1 MHILLLNEYYPPDTS
16 ATAKMAAQV
25 AEALA
30 QRHRVT
36 VVAGRPSYDP
46 DARYPYALLRRDTR
60 NRVAVECV
68 VSTAF
73 PRHQMP
79 RRVANYLSY
88 LALAV
93 PRALALRP
101 DIILAM
107 TDPPVAGIAGA
118 LIARLAG
125 RPFVYNIRD
134 LYPDMAVGGDI
145 VRAGKWAARWESLH
159 RRALKQA
166 ARVIV
171 LGDDMRERILAKGVA
186 AERVVVVRDG
196 TMSAT
201 MPATAPATTP
211 TTAPAST
218 LPTTA
223 AIPLANASATA
234 AASANAPALSAAAAA
249 AEVPDRGDPVVQ
261 EIRHGFPFVVLHAGN
276 LGFYGA
282 WDTLLGAAK
291 ILSNENTG
299 FVFIGD
305 GANRAALESAA
316 RDLPNVKFAPFRP
329 VAQIAHVMM
338 AGDVHIVTVK
348 RGLEGVVVPSKLYS
362 ILAAG
367 RPILVV
373 APAECDAARIVV
385 ESGCGVA
392 ADPDD
397 PAAVAAAIRELRA
410 QPERLGEMGHRA
422 RETAA
427 KYARVNELERFV
439 AIIESVAPAQPR
451 K

>member
-30 QRHRVT
+30 QRHQVT

-46 DARYPYALLRRDTR
+46 DARYPYALLRRDMR
-60 NRVAVECV
+60 NKVTVECV
-68 VSTAF
+68 GSTAF
-73 PRHQMP
+73 PRHQML
-79 RRVANYLSY
+79 RRVSNYLSY

-118 LIARLAG
+118 FIARLAG

-145 VRAGKWAARWESLH
+145 VRAGKWVARWESLH
-159 RRALKQA
+159 RWALKQA

-196 TMSAT
+196 TTPYCAN
-201 MPATAPATTP
+201 TALEH
-211 TTAPAST
+211 TAS
-218 LPTTA
+218 
-223 AIPLANASATA
+223 A
-234 AASANAPALSAAAAA
+234 AASM
-249 AEVPDRGDPVVQ
+249 PDRGDPVVQ

-282 WDTLLGAAK
+282 WDTLLGGGENFEQRKYRVRVHRRWSEPGGAGIGGTRFAKCKICAVSAGGAAP
-291 ILSNENTG
+291 
-299 FVFIGD
+299 
-305 GANRAALESAA
+305 A
-316 RDLPNVKFAPFRP
+316 RDDGGRRAHRYSQARAGGRRG
-329 VAQIAHVMM
+329 AQQVVLDSGGGASNHRGC
-338 AGDVHIVTVK
+338 AG
-348 RGLEGVVVPSKLYS
+348 GV
-362 ILAAG
+362 
-367 RPILVV
+367 
-373 APAECDAARIVV
+373 
-385 ESGCGVA
+385 
-392 ADPDD
+392 
-397 PAAVAAAIRELRA
+397 
-410 QPERLGEMGHRA
+410 
-422 RETAA
+422 
-427 KYARVNELERFV
+427 
-439 AIIESVAPAQPR
+439 
-451 K
+451 

>member
-30 QRHRVT
+30 QRHQVT

-46 DARYPYALLRRDTR
+46 DARYAYALLRRGTS
-60 NRVAVECV
+60 NKVTVECV
-68 VSTAF
+68 GSTAY

-79 RRVANYLSY
+79 RRVTNYLSY

-118 LIARLAG
+118 FIAWLAG

-145 VRAGKWAARWESLH
+145 VRAGKWVTRWENLH
-159 RRALKQA
+159 RWALKQA

-171 LGDDMRERILAKGVA
+171 LGDDMRDRILAKGVA

-196 TMSAT
+196 TSEAPSPGR
-201 MPATAPATTP
+201 MPERSDAM
-211 TTAPAST
+211 
-218 LPTTA
+218 
-223 AIPLANASATA
+223 
-234 AASANAPALSAAAAA
+234 
-249 AEVPDRGDPVVQ
+249 VQ

-282 WDTLLGAAK
+282 WDTLLAAAK
-291 ILSNENTG
+291 MLSNENTG

-316 RDLPNVKFAPFRP
+316 RNLPNVKFAAFRP
-329 VAQIAHVMM
+329 VEQIAHVMM
-338 AGDVHIVTVK
+338 AGDLHIITVR

-362 ILAAG
+362 TLSAG

-373 APAECDAARIVV
+373 APPESDAARIVV

-397 PAAVAAAIRELRA
+397 PAAVAAAIRQLRA
-410 QPERLGEMGHRA
+410 QPARLAEMGCRA

-427 KYARVNELERFV
+427 KYARVGELERFV
-439 AIIESVAPAQPR
+439 AIVESAARELTP
-451 K
+451 

>member
-25 AEALA
+25 AETLA

-36 VVAGRPSYDP
+36 VVAGRPSYEP

-60 NRVAVECV
+60 NRVTVECV
-68 VSTAF
+68 GSTAY
-73 PRHQMP
+73 P
-79 RRVANYLSY
+79 RRQMRRRVSNYLSY

-101 DIILAM
+101 DIILSM

-118 LIARLAG
+118 CIARLAG

-145 VRAGKWAARWESLH
+145 VRAGNWVARWENLH

-186 AERVVVVRDG
+186 PERVVVVRDG
-196 TMSAT
+196 TVSASPAQ
-201 MPATAPATTP
+201 MPER
-211 TTAPAST
+211 S
-218 LPTTA
+218 
-223 AIPLANASATA
+223 
-234 AASANAPALSAAAAA
+234 
-249 AEVPDRGDPVVQ
+249 DPIVQ
-261 EIRHGFPFVVLHAGN
+261 EIRHSFPFVVLHAGN

-282 WDTLLGAAK
+282 WDTLLQAAK

-316 RDLPNVKFAPFRP
+316 RATPNIKFAPFRP
-329 VAQIAHVMM
+329 VEQIAHVMM
-338 AGDVHIVTVK
+338 AGDLHIVTVK

-367 RPILVV
+367 RPILAV
-373 APAECDAARIVV
+373 APPESDAARIVV
-385 ESGCGVA
+385 ESGCGIA

-397 PAAVAAAIRELRA
+397 PAAVAAAIKELRA
-410 QPERLGEMGHRA
+410 QPARLAEMGRRA

-427 KYARVNELERFV
+427 KYARVDELERFV
-439 AIIESVAPAQPR
+439 AIVEDAACPSPRVRNTYVESL
-451 K
+451 